1 MATNTE
7 VAQEFLKQFVEGT
20 RHGRVLWTYGDM
32 AVANGRAG
40 QHNLLG
46 APLDTLRDL
55 CVEKDLPDIATVVVS
70 KGSLTDGTLKPSPTA
85 IDKYGGWPG
94 LRKEQARVMTFDWTK
109 VEC

>member
-7 VAQEFLKQFVEGT
+7 IAQELYKQFVDCA
-20 RHGRVLWTYGDM
+20 RQGRVLWAYGDM
-32 AVANGRAG
+32 AVAIGRAG
-40 QHNLLG
+40 HRRLLG

-55 CVEKDLPDIATVVVS
+55 CVEKGLPDIATVVVS
-70 KGSLTDGTLKPSPTA
+70 KDSLTGGTLKPSPKA
-85 IDKYGGWPG
+85 IDKHGGWPG